1 MTLEKVIKIIAE
13 NRGISESEIN
23 ENTTFTELGL
33 DSLDTVELV
42 MSLEDV
48 FGITIEV
55 SESLKTVADVVALID
70 NKWFLKIKE

>member
-70 NKWFLKIKE
+70 NK